1 MRKNIRDLY
10 KILVPH
16 TLTWSFCVKA
26 EAKLAGLLLRAVPLV
41 FGQLTSSNVKVT
53 WGFARNCAKM
63 YKRQGPRGLAIYLK
77 ACGVLLQHSAGGM
90 VDDSTWAL
98 GGAVSRTRRGIPRFI
113 NPQHR
118 TAILKGDVNIIRFWL
133 TLFGLYRVVEFKGQ
147 LKLKTITAPGKDLS
161 GFLGEWVAWVPT
173 FYEKARLITGNSWKV
188 VPHKHLSPTRIPFM
202 QKSSPNSGGFTS
214 VMGILW
220 DILLLG
226 AEPNMFAAV
235 KAWLVEVDGIEL
247 TWAFNGVLKVLDRWI
262 AFRWATAFEKMRDD
276 FQSRMEPRERTLE
289 DPDRYS
295 PFGIVVGWTNVRG
308 TPTLHP
314 FIPFD
319 GDPKILYRSWYIDH
333 FWGKPLWF
341 GRLAFLEEP
350 GKIRVVA
357 MVSLITQ
364 TLMAPLHKWIFSM
377 LKLIP
382 TDGTFNQTLPVE
394 RLIESF
400 KKDGHWVASYDL
412 SAATDRLPLRLQV
425 DLLRPLLG
433 DKLVNLWAY
442 ILVSHP
448 YGLPRIAGSY
458 NLGYSMVW
466 YAVGQPMGALSS
478 WALLALTHH
487 AIVQLAAYRVYPKE
501 LGWFLMYAVLGD
513 DVVIADRLVAQEY
526 LRIMEEIGVEI
537 SLAKSLVSNQSSLE
551 FAKRTWVRGRDC
563 SPISLAELLVALRNL
578 GSLGELVAKNMKF
591 GVIRISSVARF
602 CGFGYRNLARLPVAL
617 GVGNRLTGV
626 LAYLCRPGGV
636 WPMSFEAWLGA
647 VAPGGKDGSLVDTR
661 VWATAQSVWST
672 MIRILHRRL
681 DKVEMMLRG
690 VTVWSMSKAEFLAPA
705 KDEPVQKTVGASPPL
720 GIPSPPPKAR
730 KPKVLKMF
738 FNSSL
743 REFFGMG
750 SGEASAGLDPV
761 LDAFSMDWIAYPY
774 TIDLRRRFEIISET
788 LQVLDPRVMPVWS
801 DLGKLWDEVIEAEEG
816 ISTLPTQ
823 VEFVRRDTDIKAPST
838 RLITMWR
845 KLRALANQE
854 VRPDVNVGTSFSSRP
869 SPRWRRPGA

>member
-1 MRKNIRDLY
+1 
-10 KILVPH
+10 
-16 TLTWSFCVKA
+16 
-26 EAKLAGLLLRAVPLV
+26 
-41 FGQLTSSNVKVT
+41 
-53 WGFARNCAKM
+53 
-63 YKRQGPRGLAIYLK
+63 
-77 ACGVLLQHSAGGM
+77 
-90 VDDSTWAL
+90 
-98 GGAVSRTRRGIPRFI
+98 
-113 NPQHR
+113 
-118 TAILKGDVNIIRFWL
+118 VNIIRFWL

-147 LKLKTITAPGKDLS
+147 LKLKTITLPGKDLS

-247 TWAFNGVLKVLDRWI
+247 TWSFNGVLKVLDWWI
-262 AFRWATAFEKMRDD
+262 ARKWAIAFERMRDD
-276 FQSRMEPRERTLE
+276 FHSRMEPRERTLE
-289 DPDRYS
+289 DPGRYT

-433 DKLVNLWAY
+433 DKLVDLWAY

-526 LRIMEEIGVEI
+526 LRIMEAIGVEI

-661 VWATAQSVWST
+661 IWATAQHVWST
-672 MIRILHRRL
+672 MIRILHKRL
-681 DKVEMMLRG
+681 DKVEMMLAG
-690 VTVWSMSKAEFLAPA
+690 VTVWSMSRAEYLAPA
-705 KDEPVQKTVGASPPL
+705 EEEPAQKAVGASPPL

-738 FNSSL
+738 FSSSL
-743 REFFGMG
+743 QEFFGMS
-750 SGEASAGLDPV
+750 SGEATAGLGPT
-761 LDAFSMDWIAYPY
+761 LDALSTEWIAYPY
-774 TIDLRRRFEIISET
+774 TLDLRRRFEIISET

-801 DLGKLWDEVIEAEEG
+801 DLGKLWDEVVEAEDG

-823 VEFVRRDTDIKAPST
+823 VEFVRRDTDIRAPST

-845 KLRALANQE
+845 KLRSLANRE
-854 VRPDVNVGTSFSSRP
+854 VRPAVNVGTGFSSRP
-869 SPRWRRPGA
+869 TPRWRRPGA

>member
-1 MRKNIRDLY
+1 MRVNIRDLY
-10 KILVPH
+10 KVLVPH

-98 GGAVSRTRRGIPRFI
+98 GAAVSRTRRGIPRFI

-118 TAILKGDVNIIRFWL
+118 TAILKGDVNVIRFWL

-161 GFLGEWVAWVPT
+161 GFLVEWVAWVPT
-173 FYEKARLITGNSWKV
+173 FYGKARLITGNPWKV
-188 VPHKHLSPTRIPFM
+188 VPSKHLSPTRIPFM

-235 KAWLVEVDGIEL
+235 KAWLVEVDGVEL

-262 AFRWATAFEKMRDD
+262 ARKWDTAFEKMRDD
-276 FQSRMEPRERTLE
+276 FQSRMDPRERTLE
-289 DPDRYS
+289 DEDRYS

-412 SAATDRLPLRLQV
+412 SAATDRLPLCC
-425 DLLRPLLG
+425 
-433 DKLVNLWAY
+433 KWTF
-442 ILVSHP
+442 
-448 YGLPRIAGSY
+448 
-458 NLGYSMVW
+458 
-466 YAVGQPMGALSS
+466 YARC
-478 WALLALTHH
+478 W
-487 AIVQLAAYRVYPKE
+487 
-501 LGWFLMYAVLGD
+501 
-513 DVVIADRLVAQEY
+513 
-526 LRIMEEIGVEI
+526 
-537 SLAKSLVSNQSSLE
+537 
-551 FAKRTWVRGRDC
+551 
-563 SPISLAELLVALRNL
+563 
-578 GSLGELVAKNMKF
+578 
-591 GVIRISSVARF
+591 
-602 CGFGYRNLARLPVAL
+602 
-617 GVGNRLTGV
+617 
-626 LAYLCRPGGV
+626 
-636 WPMSFEAWLGA
+636 
-647 VAPGGKDGSLVDTR
+647 
-661 VWATAQSVWST
+661 
-672 MIRILHRRL
+672 
-681 DKVEMMLRG
+681 
-690 VTVWSMSKAEFLAPA
+690 
-705 KDEPVQKTVGASPPL
+705 
-720 GIPSPPPKAR
+720 
-730 KPKVLKMF
+730 
-738 FNSSL
+738 
-743 REFFGMG
+743 
-750 SGEASAGLDPV
+750 
-761 LDAFSMDWIAYPY
+761 
-774 TIDLRRRFEIISET
+774 
-788 LQVLDPRVMPVWS
+788 
-801 DLGKLWDEVIEAEEG
+801 G
-816 ISTLPTQ
+816 IS
-823 VEFVRRDTDIKAPST
+823 
-838 RLITMWR
+838 
-845 KLRALANQE
+845 
-854 VRPDVNVGTSFSSRP
+854 
-869 SPRWRRPGA
+869 